1 MATNVEIKGSQFVYG
16 FQTSDAPTIAHFF
29 ARKAVLKYEPETF
42 VTATDGEGQT
52 ESVALSKA
60 DKRMITG
67 TFSGYIEAGYSGN
80 AIGNTFNFTV
90 NGVSRFFLVKS
101 INDPR
106 EKGDFA
112 NVELEVV
119 SFALVT
125 S

>member
-1 MATNVEIKGSQFVYG
+1 M
-16 FQTSDAPTIAHFF
+16 
-29 ARKAVLKYEPETF
+29 R
-42 VTATDGEGQT
+42 GQT

-80 AIGNTFNFTV
+80 ANGNTFNFTV

-119 SFALVT
+119 SLRKSRTETSLPMNPPRMANLSRAALWTAAV
-125 S
+125 